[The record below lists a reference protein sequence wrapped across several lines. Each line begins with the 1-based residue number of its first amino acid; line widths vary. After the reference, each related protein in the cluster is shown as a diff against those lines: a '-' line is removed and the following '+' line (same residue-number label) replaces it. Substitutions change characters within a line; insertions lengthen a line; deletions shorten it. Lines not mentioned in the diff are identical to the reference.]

1 MTELTA
7 NLVARRTKTYAS
19 NSRVAIVALGMAIA
33 ASVPLLPFPLN
44 AEQNDRARQI
54 GGKFMCMCNCNQVLT
69 QCNHVGCTT
78 STAMLK
84 EVDQAVARGDSEESI
99 TQAFVQEFG
108 TKVYAE
114 PPHSGF
120 SLVAWSMPAVYLG
133 IGLVLVIFVISR
145 WRKRPTPVASSSS
158 GIRSGISRELLEKAR
173 AQASRETQD

>member
-1 MTELTA
+1 MI
-7 NLVARRTKTYAS
+7 KG
-19 NSRVAIVALGMAIA
+19 RVIFLAMLLCA
-33 ASVPLLPFPLN
+33 AGLLPLLVSPLP
-44 AEQNDRARQI
+44 AQQPSDRAHQI

-84 EVDQAVARGDSEESI
+84 EVDQALARGDSEDAI

-120 SLVAWSMPAVYLG
+120 SLVAWSMPAVYLAV
-133 IGLVLVIFVISR
+133 GLVLVLFVINR
-145 WRKRPTPVASSSS
+145 WRKRPVNPVAS
-158 GIRSGISRELLEKAR
+158 GAANNTGISPEMLERAR
-173 AQASRETQD
+173 LRAARETQD